1 MTESAVGGCIRILE
15 LTNEISRR
23 GVCHA
28 EERGTSG
35 ACDVSR
41 VADFEVS
48 RLLFI
53 Y

>member
-1 MTESAVGGCIRILE
+1 MTESAVGGCICILE
-15 LTNEISRR
+15 LTDEISHR

-28 EERGTSG
+28 EERGTSE

-48 RLLFI
+48 RLPFI